1 MEFTI
6 PASFG
11 LCYCVQMTHTHTYA
25 KRLTGKQV
33 LDIMFALPSDAE
45 NSDTE
50 QDDGA
55 YEELNELRY
64 NDIVDSSEPNSAST
78 SRADRRQLLAEHCD
92 HCERH
97 F

>member
-1 MEFTI
+1 M
-6 PASFG
+6 
-11 LCYCVQMTHTHTYA
+11 YTYA
-25 KRLTGKQV
+25 KRLTSKQV
-33 LDIMFALPSDAE
+33 LDIMFALTSDTE

-64 NDIVDSSEPNSAST
+64 NDMI
-78 SRADRRQLLAEHCD
+78 RQ
-92 HCERH
+92 

>member
-1 MEFTI
+1 M
-6 PASFG
+6 AHM
-11 LCYCVQMTHTHTYA
+11 YTYA
-25 KRLTGKQV
+25 KRLTSKQV
-33 LDIMFALPSDAE
+33 LDIMFALTSDTE

-64 NDIVDSSEPNSAST
+64 NDMI
-78 SRADRRQLLAEHCD
+78 RQ
-92 HCERH
+92 

>member
-1 MEFTI
+1 
-6 PASFG
+6 
-11 LCYCVQMTHTHTYA
+11 MTHTHTYA

-33 LDIMFALPSDAE
+33 LDTMFALPSDAE

-64 NDIVDSSEPNSAST
+64 NDMVDSSEPKSAST

>member
-11 LCYCVQMTHTHTYA
+11 LFQMAHMYTYA
-25 KRLTGKQV
+25 KRLTSKQV
-33 LDIMFALPSDAE
+33 LDIMFALTSDTE

-64 NDIVDSSEPNSAST
+64 NDMI
-78 SRADRRQLLAEHCD
+78 RQ
-92 HCERH
+92 